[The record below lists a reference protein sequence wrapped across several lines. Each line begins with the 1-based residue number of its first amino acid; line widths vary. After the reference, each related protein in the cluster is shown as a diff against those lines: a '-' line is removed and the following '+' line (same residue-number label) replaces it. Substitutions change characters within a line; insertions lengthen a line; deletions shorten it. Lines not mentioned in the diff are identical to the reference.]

1 MKALILAAGFGTRLG
16 SLTKE
21 TPKALIKV
29 GSTTIIDHNIRKL
42 VEIGISEILINSHY
56 LADQIESYLIAQ
68 SYPIKVSTFFEQE
81 LLGTA
86 GTLKARLGLF
96 GDDDFIVMHGDNYFQ
111 SELNSLVKAHVDR
124 STSTYMTM
132 ATFKTDRPESCGTV
146 LINEAGIV
154 VDFFEKVHNSPSN
167 EANSAIYVFSHEA
180 LGVIKSLSEQET
192 DISKDLIPKML
203 GRIQAHHL
211 DGDFI
216 DIGTPSGL
224 SRAIQSHALKQSI
237 NRK

>member
-29 GSTTIIDHNIRKL
+29 GSTTIIDLNIRKL
-42 VEIGISEILINSHY
+42 VEVGISEILINTHY
-56 LADQIESYLIAQ
+56 LADQIENYLITQ
-68 SYPIKVSTFFEQE
+68 NYQVKVSTFFEAE

-86 GTLKARLGLF
+86 GTLKARLSLL

-111 SELNSLVKAHVDR
+111 SELNSLVKAHANR
-124 STSTYMTM
+124 STSAYMTM
-132 ATFKTDRPESCGTV
+132 ATFKTDRPELCGTV
-146 LINEAGIV
+146 LTNEAGIV
-154 VDFFEKVHNSPSN
+154 VDFFEKVHNSVSN
-167 EANSAIYVFSHEA
+167 EANSAIYVFSHES
-180 LGVIKSLSEQET
+180 LGVIKSLSENET

-203 GRIQAHHL
+203 GRIQTHHL

-224 SRAIQSHALKQSI
+224 SMAIQSYALRQSI
-237 NRK
+237 NRI